1 MSEVEEASR
10 VVIMLG
16 QLLVPGAQELARL
29 LARAV
34 DDALSQLDGHGSLAW
49 VDGLILLALALLVAY
64 VLFEWH
70 EVTRATLLAD
80 ALDRVLAMRAA
91 RRGESD

>member
-1 MSEVEEASR
+1 MEPGDTTKGPYPCVRGVTSSSVVQRRQLWPLPMREGSDHMSEVEEASR

-34 DDALSQLDGHGSLAW
+34 DDALSRLDGHGSLA
-49 VDGLILLALALLVAY
+49 
-64 VLFEWH
+64 
-70 EVTRATLLAD
+70 
-80 ALDRVLAMRAA
+80 
-91 RRGESD
+91 